1 MLLIYA
7 MRKRSVLTLFLIAI
21 LVSSCSPQCHQ
32 WQFAVIKADC
42 PSAQYVKIYL
52 PPCNTFNGLEAVF
65 MRYNGTTAFYLNV
78 FTLLFPIN
86 EGDEEHTDVTFCIEE
101 STYTFTAERLL
112 GGQRL
117 LLPDEAT
124 QLALETLIE
133 NKTIEVTVGRYQTT
147 LIPDNFVRCATR

>member
-1 MLLIYA
+1 
-7 MRKRSVLTLFLIAI
+7 
-21 LVSSCSPQCHQ
+21 
-32 WQFAVIKADC
+32 
-42 PSAQYVKIYL
+42 
-52 PPCNTFNGLEAVF
+52 